1 MNSGATELVISS
13 EFTRK
18 NKFRKKK
25 LNKPK
30 YMRNIGSIS
39 NYEEP
44 IEYTVEVKLFYRGHK
59 ESVILGI
66 LWLVCYNLE
75 IN

>member
-1 MNSGATELVISS
+1 VISS

-25 LNKPK
+25 LDKPK
-30 YMRNIGSIS
+30 YMRNIGSTS
-39 NYEEP
+39 NHEGP
-44 IEYTVEVKLFYRGHK
+44 IKYTVEVILFYRGHK
-59 ESVILGI
+59 ESVILGMS
-66 LWLVCYNLE
+66 WLVCHNLE

>member
-1 MNSGATELVISS
+1 MNSGATGLVISS

-25 LNKPK
+25 LDKPK
-30 YMRNIGSIS
+30 YMRNIDSTS
-39 NYEEP
+39 NHEGP
-44 IEYTVEVKLFYRGHK
+44 IKYTVEVKLFYRGHK
-59 ESVILGI
+59 ESVILEMS
-66 LWLVCYNLE
+66 WLVYHNLE